1 MSRIVI
7 FFPILTMLFRFVRS
21 HRFGGS
27 QRCVRRSFQLSM
39 QARGPPTEPINF
51 GNKFTLPNTNEKLIL
66 AQINAHEKDASI
78 TFEAEYHEY
87 FVDGIAMELSVTG
100 MVSMFFEKFNAD
112 EVIRKMMNGPRW
124 PREGYINKDG
134 APYNEAEI
142 KSKWDSIGLYSRN
155 LGTWMHYNIERY
167 LNNLETS
174 PQLEEMEKFVNFY
187 TDIIKGRDIQP
198 YRTEWR
204 IAAPDVKLAGS
215 VDFVGRF
222 PDGTYALLDWKRS
235 KDLEGGLTNKFGRRG
250 QYPLEHLDDCDGS
263 KYFLQ
268 LNIYRY
274 ILETYYDMKIS
285 YMGVVSFHPN
295 IESYFLADAPSM
307 EKEVNDVLQEV
318 SRRRAEGEIF
328 GVPQSVSSSSS
339 TAVTAAQKAS
349 NRQQQSEDNWMDQ
362 TMDSQQ
368 QQRPQSS
375 QPLAP
380 PPRIASKSGTGALRP
395 PSSQPMSDIPF

>member
-1 MSRIVI
+1 MSRLVI
-7 FFPILTMLFRFVRS
+7 FFPILAMLFRFVRS
-21 HRFGGS
+21 HRFGGG

-78 TFEAEYHEY
+78 TFESEMHEY

-100 MVSMFFEKFNAD
+100 MVGMFFEKFDAD

-167 LNNLETS
+167 LNNLEPS

-187 TDIIKGRDIQP
+187 TDVIKGREIQP

-204 IAAPDVKLAGS
+204 IAAPDIKLAGS
-215 VDFVGRF
+215 VDFIGRF

-274 ILETYYDMKIS
+274 IIETYYDMKIS

-295 IESYFLADAPSM
+295 VETYFLADAPNM
-307 EKEVNDVLQEV
+307 EKEVEDVLNEI

-328 GVPQSVSSSSS
+328 GVPQSVPSSSSS
-339 TAVTAAQKAS
+339 SSSITAAQRAT
-349 NRQQQSEDNWMDQ
+349 NRQQQTEDRWMDQ
-362 TMDSQQ
+362 TIDPQQ
-368 QQRPQSS
+368 QQQ
-375 QPLAP
+375 QQ
-380 PPRIASKSGTGALRP
+380 PPRIAIRSGTGVQRP
-395 PSSQPMSDIPF
+395 PQTTPATDIPF